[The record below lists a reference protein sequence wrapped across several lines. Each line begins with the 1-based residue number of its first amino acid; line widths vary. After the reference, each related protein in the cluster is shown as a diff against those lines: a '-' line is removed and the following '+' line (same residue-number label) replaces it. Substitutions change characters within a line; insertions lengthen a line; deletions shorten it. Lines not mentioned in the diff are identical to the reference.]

1 MKEVNLKELLNQI
14 NAAKGWTEC
23 TTNGEFYGMFE
34 ELGNVVWSSAP
45 DNHRWY
51 SICEV
56 VRELSFNGESYF
68 FFDEEWEAD
77 GDNSRSDCGWTPP
90 NVDKIQQAFPK
101 QVMTTTYVTKERFDL

>member
-14 NAAKGWTEC
+14 TASKGWTEC
-23 TTNGEFYGMFE
+23 TTNGEFYEMFE
-34 ELGNVVWSSAP
+34 ELGDVVWSSAP

-101 QVMTTTYVTKERFDL
+101 QVMTTTYVTKERFGL

>member
-23 TTNGEFYGMFE
+23 TTNDEFYGMFE
-34 ELGNVVWSSAP
+34 ELGNVIWSSAP
-45 DNHRWY
+45 DNRRWY

-90 NVDKIQQAFPK
+90 DVDKIQQAFPK